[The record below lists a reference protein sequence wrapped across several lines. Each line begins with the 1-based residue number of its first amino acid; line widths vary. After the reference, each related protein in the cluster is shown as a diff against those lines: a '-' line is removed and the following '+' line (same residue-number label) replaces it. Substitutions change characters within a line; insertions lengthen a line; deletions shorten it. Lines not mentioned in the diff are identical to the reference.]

1 MLNIVQI
8 NTQQLTTMVLVH
20 TGGCSLTSTVDSN
33 EVRMTGE
40 NSYLNLGQVEGGEFT
55 TLANHWRVLYS
66 PAGPGH
72 ALFLKSELTNDEVA
86 VYSDNPALAQW
97 LQGEIE
103 VFINPPF
110 TDTSIPVT
118 EAEFDRIGDVR
129 SYITE
134 RVTGT
139 HADISL
145 TWWDILEPM
154 AIDSPPGTDGS
165 SHGVYTIIIPARKA
179 QLVLN
184 GKFASG
190 KPLREDQDGREATS
204 TGLAW
209 SETWVRP
216 R

>member
-1 MLNIVQI
+1 
-8 NTQQLTTMVLVH
+8 MVRVH
-20 TGGCSLTSTVDSN
+20 TRRCSLASTVDPN
-33 EVRMTGE
+33 EVRVTGE
-40 NSYLNLGQVEGGEFT
+40 NSFINLGQEEGGEFT
-55 TLANHWRVLYS
+55 TLASHWRVLYS

-72 ALFLKSELTNDEVA
+72 ALFLQSELTNNEVA
-86 VYSDNPALAQW
+86 AYTDNPALAQW

-103 VFINPPF
+103 VIINPPLS
-110 TDTSIPVT
+110 DTSVPVT
-118 EAEFDRIGDVR
+118 EAEFDRVGDVR

-134 RVTGT
+134 TITGRDV
-139 HADISL
+139 DISL
-145 TWWDILEPM
+145 TWWDIMEPI
-154 AIDSPPGTDGS
+154 AIDAPPGTDGR

-184 GKFASG
+184 GELASG

-204 TGLAW
+204 TCLAW